1 MRFVCVF
8 AATVCAAA
16 QQAPFTIDQVL
27 SASFP
32 SELTAAPSGG
42 KVAWVSASK
51 GVRNI
56 MVAVPPAYQGRKVT
70 AYTEDDGQELL
81 DLALDTGRGGAGV
94 CARRQRQRERRDSE
108 SFAEPDGG
116 KRGCMDGG
124 ARWIRAAQDRR
135 GQFAGSFTKGRS
147 SRVRAA
153 GSTLGR
159 AAGWKVR
166 RVATAQDPRRMPA
179 PGMVAR
185 WRADRLYQRA
195 RRSRLHRGV
204 RRGG

>member
-51 GVRNI
+51 GVRNL
-56 MVAVPPAYQGRKVT
+56 MVATPPAYQGRKIT

-81 DLALDTGRGGAGV
+81 ATALDTGRVSAGV
-94 CARRQRQRERRDSE
+94 RSRRQRQRER
-108 SFAEPDGG
+108 
-116 KRGCMDGG
+116 
-124 ARWIRAAQDRR
+124 
-135 GQFAGSFTKGRS
+135 
-147 SRVRAA
+147 
-153 GSTLGR
+153 
-159 AAGWKVR
+159 
-166 RVATAQDPRRMPA
+166 
-179 PGMVAR
+179 
-185 WRADRLYQRA
+185 
-195 RRSRLHRGV
+195 
-204 RRGG
+204 

>member
-56 MVAVPPAYQGRKVT
+56 MVAVAATYQGRKVT
-70 AYTEDDGQELL
+70 AT
-81 DLALDTGRGGAGV
+81 AKTTGRN
-94 CARRQRQRERRDSE
+94 C
-108 SFAEPDGG
+108 
-116 KRGCMDGG
+116 
-124 ARWIRAAQDRR
+124 
-135 GQFAGSFTKGRS
+135 
-147 SRVRAA
+147 
-153 GSTLGR
+153 
-159 AAGWKVR
+159 
-166 RVATAQDPRRMPA
+166 
-179 PGMVAR
+179 
-185 WRADRLYQRA
+185 
-195 RRSRLHRGV
+195 
-204 RRGG
+204 